1 MATVVGYDNSNVRAF
16 EQLLALGMNADQKRR
31 DREMEQ
37 AQYLNSI
44 GKNQEAEQL
53 LAQSQRSPL
62 RNLFASEA
70 EARKFANPYAGP
82 EQEMME
88 YTGPKLNAQQEILA
102 ELQGLMGDDKASYN
116 KNIQALTADMTNRQI
131 QEQGIHNKT
140 PGKFSGAQAAWD
152 DTAEL
157 FGRNLQGIKA
167 NDAPAREYVGVQSQ
181 NEAIQK
187 ANSERFFEGDE
198 NDVINSLTDKAY
210 SEIENARTY
219 EDKLRAYG
227 KYKNTYD
234 TVRKSF
240 QGRGSLPSFNELV
253 PPPAK
258 GGGTGQKKQLATI
271 VRIDERGNRVPLTT
285 VETSALG
292 TDDPSGF
299 AFKNY
304 KQVMKRYGIKDASQI
319 QLVPAG
325 TENTD
330 TEGRDVKTKGDKF
343 EQDLMEQAVFEGSVK
358 KNVGWLDTVRQMA
371 NDRTLS
377 PQQARNNKYN
387 LMLDEAGDTV
397 KDRAHPVTGEPI
409 KYSQY
414 VQLINN
420 TAVDNFLK

>member
-1 MATVVGYDNSNVRAF
+1 MATIIQNNSMDRLQRAMEQMAMLNEKKKNREF
-16 EQLLALGMNADQKRR
+16 EQAR
-31 DREMEQ
+31 
-37 AQYLNSI
+37 YLNSI

-53 LAQSQRSPL
+53 LAQSQRGL
-62 RNLFASEA
+62 LGNLFAGEA

-82 EQEMME
+82 EQKLLETPE
-88 YTGPKLNAQQEILA
+88 LNAQQEIMA
-102 ELQGLMGDDKASYN
+102 ELQGLYGDDKAGYN
-116 KNIQALTADMTNRQI
+116 KNLQALTADMTNRQI
-131 QEQGIHNKT
+131 QEQGVHNPT
-140 PGKFSGAQAAWD
+140 PGQFSGAQKSWD
-152 DTAEL
+152 NAAEL
-157 FGRNLQGIKA
+157 FGRNLQGIKGNEQA
-167 NDAPAREYVGVQSQ
+167 VQRQGQVQSQ

-240 QGRGSLPSFNELV
+240 QGKGNLPSFNELI

-325 TENTD
+325 KENTD
-330 TEGRDVKTKGDKF
+330 IEGRDVKTKGDKF

-377 PQQARNNKYN
+377 PRQARNNKYN
-387 LMLDEAGDTV
+387 LMLDEAGDTFSP
-397 KDRAHPVTGEPI
+397 RSHPVTGEPI